1 MFKILLVEDEPPI
14 MRMVKSAIESADCDF
29 CVTKSCMN
37 GKSAV
42 EALKDEHF
50 DIVITDIKMPIMD
63 GLQVARHIYENY
75 AAMQVIILTAY
86 ADFSYA
92 QKAIDYGVFGYVV
105 KTDILETLPETIGK
119 AIQKLGAEESKEK
132 EDTYEDIFGRLQK
145 YIEKNY
151 MKRITLSDIS
161 QEIHANGNYL
171 SRLYKRKTGQNLFD
185 SINRMRLNRAKA
197 YIAKGYRIVEAA
209 EAVGFEDI
217 SYFSRV
223 FRKLE
228 GCSPRE
234 YEREIRGRAAKEK
247 EEEDDKKE

>member
-1 MFKILLVEDEPPI
+1 MWKVLVADDEAYILEALDKLIDWQGLGCELVCRVSNGKE
-14 MRMVKSAIESADCDF
+14 AIEQL
-29 CVTKSCMN
+29 
-37 GKSAV
+37 GRIRP
-42 EALKDEHF
+42 

-119 AIQKLGAEESKEK
+119 AIQKLGAEESKGK